1 MRSLSRVIRSGE
13 YTAAV
18 SNYRYTNLEPQIS
31 ADGKTVSEFLP
42 PQAEETEQSQA
53 ENLTPPNQAKQVL
66 KQAFLKAKE
75 IMNSAQAYSEK
86 TMKEAREDIRTE
98 AVEAKQRA
106 YTDGFAKG
114 SREGKKEGYDAGYS
128 KGMESGREK
137 ADAESRRSLDELSL
151 MIESV
156 EKSKDGILEKYEDDL
171 VSLAATMAKAVLR
184 RELKT
189 NEHTM
194 HDMILSVMEE
204 YRSQEWIR
212 IFVSNETASVLMK
225 ADSSIVK
232 DLQDI
237 SSSVKVIA
245 SAGMSDTDCV
255 IETPDQVID
264 AGTDSQISK
273 LQKGIAE
280 TMKIKKTQ
288 Q

>member
-1 MRSLSRVIRSGE
+1 MRSLSRIIRSGE

-31 ADGKTVSEFLP
+31 ADGKTVSEFIP
-42 PQAEETEQSQA
+42 SQA
-53 ENLTPPNQAKQVL
+53 EKTEQPQADLTQPNQPKQAL
-66 KQAFLKAKE
+66 EQAFLKAKE
-75 IMNSAQAYSEK
+75 IINSAQAYSEK
-86 TMKEAREDIRTE
+86 TMKEAREDIRNEATE
-98 AVEAKQRA
+98 VKQRA
-106 YTDGFAKG
+106 YTDGYAKG
-114 SREGKKEGYDAGYS
+114 SREGKREGYDAGY
-128 KGMESGREK
+128 KEGVESGREK
-137 ADAESRRSLDELSL
+137 ADAASRRSLDELSL

-156 EKSKDGILEKYEDDL
+156 EKSKDGILEKFEDGL
-171 VSLAATMAKAVLR
+171 VNLAASMAKAVLR
-184 RELKT
+184 QELKT
-189 NEHTM
+189 NEHAM

-225 ADSSIVK
+225 ADSSIIK

-245 SAGMSDTDCV
+245 SADMSNTDCV
-255 IETPDQVID
+255 IETPDQVVD
-264 AGTDSQISK
+264 AGADSQISK

-280 TMKIKKTQ
+280 AVKIKKTQ